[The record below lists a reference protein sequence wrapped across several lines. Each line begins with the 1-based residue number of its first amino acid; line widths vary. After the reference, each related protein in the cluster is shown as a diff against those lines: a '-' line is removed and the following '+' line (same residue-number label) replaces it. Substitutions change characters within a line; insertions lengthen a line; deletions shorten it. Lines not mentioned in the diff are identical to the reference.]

1 MVLTAYFV
9 LSPVSEF
16 VLSPSSADFR
26 FCQTRSG
33 RLNLRKFN
41 TSNGCQDHT
50 ALPSAYSAVRQR
62 AVNRSRGSTRPAIRH
77 TPDAAASTASRPAS
91 VTIAIRPSSG
101 VGRDRY
107 RFDLGPAG
115 TEIFLQRGLDSN
127 SLICPSGT
135 LFRLRARSRAK
146 SQRRPGARRDPYAAA
161 SLFGT
166 VANAFSSNRLRWLWV
181 PAFAGTTVA
190 GAKP

>member
-50 ALPSAYSAVRQR
+50 ALPSAAIAVRQR

-91 VTIAIRPSSG
+91 VTIAIRPS
-101 VGRDRY
+101 VGRDGEGY
-107 RFDLGPAG
+107 RVDLGQTG
-115 TEIFLQRGLDSN
+115 TEIFLQMGLDSQITKQPVGQI
-127 SLICPSGT
+127 S
-135 LFRLRARSRAK
+135 RLRSLSYAGRGPPSAVAPRATASAEARRAK
-146 SQRRPGARRDPYAAA
+146 AEGLTRLLIVGERLKNTGAWD
-161 SLFGT
+161 
-166 VANAFSSNRLRWLWV
+166 
-181 PAFAGTTVA
+181 
-190 GAKP
+190 

>member
-33 RLNLRKFN
+33 RLNLRKCN

-50 ALPSAYSAVRQR
+50 ALPSAVIVVRQR

-91 VTIAIRPSSG
+91 VTIAIRPSMR
-101 VGRDRY
+101 RDGGGY
-107 RFDLGPAG
+107 GSDFGKGG
-115 TEIFLQRGLDSN
+115 TEIFLKSSLNSN
-127 SLICPSGT
+127 SLLFPPSN
-135 LFRLRARSRAK
+135 LSPFRL
-146 SQRRPGARRDPYAAA
+146 
-161 SLFGT
+161 
-166 VANAFSSNRLRWLWV
+166 
-181 PAFAGTTVA
+181 
-190 GAKP
+190 

>member
-1 MVLTAYFV
+1 MVKVAHERSHHRYSRDHPAFPHAMVLTAYFV

-91 VTIAIRPSSG
+91 MTM
-101 VGRDRY
+101 
-107 RFDLGPAG
+107 
-115 TEIFLQRGLDSN
+115 
-127 SLICPSGT
+127 
-135 LFRLRARSRAK
+135 
-146 SQRRPGARRDPYAAA
+146 
-161 SLFGT
+161 
-166 VANAFSSNRLRWLWV
+166 ANAPLGDGSAGDIEVIWVKRERKCFWKRDWTGQIRLIRFKKLQFV
-181 PAFAGTTVA
+181 HE
-190 GAKP
+190 K

>member
-1 MVLTAYFV
+1 MVKVAHERSHHRYSRDHPAFPHAMVLTAYFV

-50 ALPSAYSAVRQR
+50 ALPSAVIVVRQR
-62 AVNRSRGSTRPAIRH
+62 AVNRSRGSSRPAIRH

-91 VTIAIRPSSG
+91 MTM
-101 VGRDRY
+101 
-107 RFDLGPAG
+107 
-115 TEIFLQRGLDSN
+115 
-127 SLICPSGT
+127 
-135 LFRLRARSRAK
+135 
-146 SQRRPGARRDPYAAA
+146 
-161 SLFGT
+161 
-166 VANAFSSNRLRWLWV
+166 ANAPLWGGT
-181 PAFAGTTVA
+181 AGDIEVIWVKREAEYFCKWGWT
-190 GAKP
+190 

>member
-26 FCQTRSG
+26 FCRTRSG

-91 VTIAIRPSSG
+91 VTIAIRPS
-101 VGRDRY
+101 VGRDGEGY
-107 RFDLGPAG
+107 RSDLGKAG
-115 TEIFLQRGLDSN
+115 TKIFLQTGLDRQFTDLPVGHNQPN
-127 SLICPSGT
+127 SSVI
-135 LFRLRARSRAK
+135 ARSEAVGWTKRSVPTIQDNDRLLDGGHGAK
-146 SQRRPGARRDPYAAA
+146 S
-161 SLFGT
+161 
-166 VANAFSSNRLRWLWV
+166 
-181 PAFAGTTVA
+181 AFAHPTRYYALRVFA
-190 GAKP
+190 

>member
-50 ALPSAYSAVRQR
+50 ALPSAACVVRQR

-91 VTIAIRPSSG
+91 VTIAIRPS
-101 VGRDRY
+101 VGRDGDAY
-107 RFDLGPAG
+107 RFDLGKAG
-115 TEIFLQRGLDSN
+115 TEIFLQGGLDSN
-127 SLICPSGT
+127 SVIC
-135 LFRLRARSRAK
+135 RQAR
-146 SQRRPGARRDPYAAA
+146 Q
-161 SLFGT
+161 
-166 VANAFSSNRLRWLWV
+166 
-181 PAFAGTTVA
+181 PA
-190 GAKP
+190 PDEDNEWRE

>member
-26 FCQTRSG
+26 FCQARSG

-91 VTIAIRPSSG
+91 MTM
-101 VGRDRY
+101 
-107 RFDLGPAG
+107 
-115 TEIFLQRGLDSN
+115 
-127 SLICPSGT
+127 
-135 LFRLRARSRAK
+135 
-146 SQRRPGARRDPYAAA
+146 
-161 SLFGT
+161 
-166 VANAFSSNRLRWLWV
+166 ANAPLV
-181 PAFAGTTVA
+181 DGTA
-190 GAKP
+190 GAIEVSSATRGQDKL

>member
-33 RLNLRKFN
+33 QLNLRKFN

-62 AVNRSRGSTRPAIRH
+62 AVNRSRGSSRPAIRH

-91 VTIAIRPSSG
+91 MTM
-101 VGRDRY
+101 
-107 RFDLGPAG
+107 
-115 TEIFLQRGLDSN
+115 
-127 SLICPSGT
+127 
-135 LFRLRARSRAK
+135 
-146 SQRRPGARRDPYAAA
+146 
-161 SLFGT
+161 
-166 VANAFSSNRLRWLWV
+166 ANAPLGDGTADDIDLIWVNREQEYFCKWGWTASRDLPVRQNRIERL
-181 PAFAGTTVA
+181 
-190 GAKP
+190 